1 MTKTLAQKTLFRILL
16 AFFVASVF
24 LPSLAFAVSP
34 QPTGTEPWCFSYK
47 TSASSQQLSRC
58 LSTEVSCKSDAGS
71 YDVTSKCGLAT
82 NPTVASSVP
91 PSSFG
96 DSTIALAKKA
106 VSWVGDQ
113 VAEAAKGLLDATV
126 GNVLEGIAWL
136 IFIMAGF
143 FLQSMAM
150 IMDYSISM
158 TIDSQLIGGLAFV
171 NIGWT
176 LIRDFSNM
184 FFILALLYVAIKTVL
199 GLAGNNT
206 KSWVAHLIIA
216 ALLINFSLFLTKVV
230 IDAGNVV
237 AVSFWDKLKVQQGP
251 ATINSASTKILQG
264 LDIQTILKKEENL
277 NSGKKTN
284 PSNTQMAMIYAG
296 GAVFMFIAGYVFLA
310 GALMMVTRTI
320 TLILLMVFSPFAFLS
335 FALPGGGFG
344 GAGSKWLES
353 LIKQTF
359 AAPLFIF
366 MLYLNSVLIDSVDL
380 FKLSVSKGDTFS
392 SALSGNASSFAIIY
406 NFILLI
412 GFLIASIHIANEYAG
427 KVGSG
432 ARGFAKKFIGT
443 AVVGGGLA
451 TAGAA
456 GRQVGGRLGKMTAES
471 EKLQKMAESKNR
483 ATRWFANTAL
493 KTGDVAKRG
502 TWDLRNAQVKG
513 YGVASALGATGI
525 KTGTGSTRSFET
537 HGAVIGTRDLGNKAV
552 RDFRGTESEKEIL
565 KTAEER
571 FKNNPTARD
580 AYLKDKLGTQYDA
593 MRHKETRDKVAHDIA
608 AKEKKDTIKAKV
620 AEEKQIKDQL
630 ASGTITKEAA
640 ETALKSVAEA
650 IGSAMSK
657 SNPRDV
663 ADMFSLY
670 ATSNAFTSNLNKQAL
685 HVIHQRNDEGKYDT
699 LKASDGSPL
708 DVTSH
713 ITESVMNGPN
723 EATKKYLVST
733 EGQRK
738 LFNFNVEKY
747 AETYNAPE
755 KKMQETKEFRDKMK
769 TIKEQNR

>member
-106 VSWVGDQ
+106 VGWVGDQ

-251 ATINSASTKILQG
+251 ATINSASTKMLQG

-344 GAGSKWLES
+344 GAGSKWLET

-412 GFLIASIHIANEYAG
+412 GFLIASIHIANKYAG
-427 KVGSG
+427 EVGSG

-443 AVVGGGLA
+443 AVAGGGLA

-456 GRQVGGRLGKMTAES
+456 GRQIGGRFGKMTAES
-471 EKLQKMAESKNR
+471 EKLRKMAESKNR
-483 ATRWFANTAL
+483 TSRWFANTAI
-493 KTGDVAKRG
+493 KTGEVAKKG
-502 TWDLRNAQVKG
+502 SFDLRNAPMG
-513 YGVASALGATGI
+513 GLGLRAALGAGGVNA
-525 KTGTGSTRSFET
+525 GTGSSRTYDT
-537 HGAVIGTRDLGNKAV
+537 HGSALAGVALAGQKMGVNLPNTMTY
-552 RDFRGTESEKEIL
+552 RGSTKE
-565 KTAEER
+565 EEIIKIANER
-571 FKNNPTARD
+571 YKLNPVARD
-580 AYLKDKLGTQYDA
+580 QYLRDQLGTHYDA
-593 MRHKETRDKVAHDIA
+593 IRHKETRGKVAHDIV
-608 AKEKKDTIKAKV
+608 AKEKKDTIKTKV
-620 AEEKQIKDQL
+620 EEEKQIKGQL
-630 ASGTITKEAA
+630 ASGAVTKEAA
-640 ETALKSVAEA
+640 EAALKSVAEA

-723 EATKKYLVST
+723 EATKKYLLSA

-747 AETYNAPE
+747 AEAYNAPE
-755 KKMQETKEFRDKMK
+755 KKA
-769 TIKEQNR
+769 